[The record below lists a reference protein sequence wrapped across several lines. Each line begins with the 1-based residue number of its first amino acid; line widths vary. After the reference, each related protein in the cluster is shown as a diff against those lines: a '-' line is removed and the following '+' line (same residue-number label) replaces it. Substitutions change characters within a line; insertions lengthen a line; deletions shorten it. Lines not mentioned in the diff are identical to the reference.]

1 MSEKTE
7 SALDRF
13 IKDHHPLCRK
23 NQKGCWMS
31 ECSCG
36 RDQAAAELAELK
48 AENEKSD
55 VVLVFMQ
62 HELDI
67 GRLIFRDAVE
77 AIDKYRAELDEA
89 RKVIEMIDGLHP
101 DFPVI
106 TAFLQAH
113 PERK

>member
-1 MSEKTE
+1 MSDTK
-7 SALDRF
+7 ALERALNLVLENDV
-13 IKDHHPLCRK
+13 LCASYGGVFR
-23 NQKGCWMS
+23 
-31 ECSCG
+31 E
-36 RDQAAAELAELK
+36 AAADLAELK

-62 HELDI
+62 HELDTD
-67 GRLIFRDAVE
+67 RLTFRDAVE

-106 TAFLQAH
+106 TDFLKAH